1 MKKFSKSFKLSRNS
15 HVKRAFP
22 KNSMEE
28 ILDQYKNRQAPTPEG
43 YFDSLPDQVLARI
56 AEEDAQMQ
64 ALLEAHRTNKGYPV
78 PENYFAQ
85 LPDAVMAKVATEP
98 SKKLFLQRRWVRI
111 ASVAACAGLLMGTG
125 IYVFNMLQS
134 PENLTGEKTAHVKAT
149 PPTPAQNTQTALD
162 FDKALAFNNNNPA
175 ENNKTATAATQR
187 TPSTDAATDQFIKE
201 NLNENDLDEVDFDI
215 LDFYSDDMASS
226 DLWDF

>member
-1 MKKFSKSFKLSRNS
+1 MRIS

-22 KNSMEE
+22 KKSMEE

-64 ALLEAHRTNKGYPV
+64 ALLEAHRSNEGYPV

-85 LPDAVMAKVATEP
+85 LPDAVLAKVAAEP
-98 SKKLFLQRRWVRI
+98 SKKLFLQRRWVRV

-125 IYVFNMLQS
+125 IYIFNMLQNF
-134 PENLTGEKTAHVKAT
+134 ENQSGEKVVQRMYSQPAPSSSPKTTISINQAFANVT
-149 PPTPAQNTQTALD
+149 EVPTEIAPAPTTQSVS
-162 FDKALAFNNNNPA
+162 
-175 ENNKTATAATQR
+175 
-187 TPSTDAATDQFIKE
+187 STDVATDQFITE
-201 NLNENDLDEVDFDI
+201 NLDDNDLDEVDFDI
-215 LDFYSDDMASS
+215 LDFYSDDMAAS
-226 DLWDF
+226 DLWGF

>member
-1 MKKFSKSFKLSRNS
+1 
-15 HVKRAFP
+15 
-22 KNSMEE
+22 MEE
-28 ILDQYKNRQAPTPEG
+28 ILDQYKNRQAPVPEG

-64 ALLEAHRTNKGYPV
+64 ALLEAHRTNEGYPV

-125 IYVFNMLQS
+125 IYVFNMLQN
-134 PENLTGEKTAHVKAT
+134 PEEVSGGKVAHVKGT
-149 PPTPAQNTQTALD
+149 PPAPAEVPQNTLNL
-162 FDKALAFNNNNPA
+162 DKALAYTETPA
-175 ENNKTATAATQR
+175 EPAKRAQYTTQAQ
-187 TPSTDAATDQFIKE
+187 PVADPATDQFFTE
-201 NLNENDLDEVDFDI
+201 NLDENDLDEVDYDI
-215 LDFYSDDMASS
+215 LDFYSDDMAIN
-226 DLWDF
+226 DMWGF